1 MFENLGEFRIAVQ
14 WRQLL
19 VAASILVVAA
29 IVSANAI
36 ILWNLRE
43 STLDT
48 VADNL
53 ARRSIALAAQANL
66 SFQSLSLVLDSVSEH
81 VTRETVA
88 DRDYPRGR
96 MGGSEVHDLLKEKIV
111 GLPQIEFIG
120 LVDTEGNLVN
130 TSREWPAVP
139 FNVADRD
146 YFIALRDPSAPGQFV
161 SAPLQSRGTGN
172 WTIVVARRLHAAD
185 GRFIGLLNGS
195 VNLRFFE
202 EHWRSILDAQ
212 EVDSSISLNRR
223 DGTVLAR
230 LPLTEAVGRRFEGG
244 VQDKLRDRPSVVQ
257 RKVSP
262 IDNVRRIQSAHVL
275 KDFPLFVLTTQ
286 TERSALQGWYRIAQ
300 IATAISAIGIVVVL
314 LAAFGVWRWR
324 REHEHRVRVQ
334 SEMLDAERARLLAE
348 AESQRNS
355 ESKLQAN
362 RLNAAIENM
371 SQGLLMID
379 PQERVLVVNSQYI
392 AMYRLS
398 ADIVKPGCSLP
409 ELFRQRYEAGQLAKD
424 PEQYRLEILAQVAQG
439 KTTHRI
445 AETPDGREI
454 SIVTRPVPGG
464 GWVTT
469 HDDITEPKR
478 AERALAQTQRF
489 INAIIENAPVPIV
502 VKEPITQ
509 HITLVNRAY
518 EQFLGKRRDELVG
531 KTVHDIFPPAQADA
545 IARQDDEA
553 LRSGS
558 QTIKGDLLLDTFKNG
573 LRSVTATKLVVLDN
587 DNRPQHLIEVIEDI
601 TERKAA
607 QEQLRQSQKMDAIGH
622 LTGGVAHDFNNI
634 LTVITGTVEILAE
647 GVADRPALATIAKMI
662 DEAATRG
669 ANLTQQLLAF
679 SRKQPLQPR
688 EIEVNLL
695 INETA
700 KLLRPTL
707 GEHVEIESI
716 LEADAWHAMADPS
729 QLSTALLNLSIN
741 ARDAMPDGGKLTF
754 ESSNVVLDEAYA
766 RTNPEVEP
774 GSYVLIAVSDTGSG
788 IPAALRER
796 VFEPFFTTKQPGKG
810 TGLGLS
816 MVYGFVRQSL
826 GHIKIYSEEG
836 HGTTVRIYLPRAG
849 EQLALSSPI
858 PDDTTLPGG
867 NETILVVEDDKLVR
881 DYVLAQLHSLGYAT
895 LAAGNAAAALDLID
909 RGTQFDLLFTDVI
922 MPGGMNGRQLADEV
936 KKRRPATKVLF
947 TSGYTENAIIHHGR
961 LDPGVTLL
969 AKPYRKRDLARMI
982 REALRRTDAATAAE

>member
-1 MFENLGEFRIAVQ
+1 MFEKLGDLPIRVQ

-19 VAASILVVAA
+19 IAASILVVAA
-29 IVSANAI
+29 IISSNVI
-36 ILWNLRE
+36 ILWKLRE
-43 STLDT
+43 STLDN

-53 ARRSIALAAQANL
+53 ARRSLALAAQANL
-66 SFQSLSLVLDSVSEH
+66 SFQSLSLVLDSVAEH
-81 VTRETVA
+81 VTRETA
-88 DRDYPRGR
+88 ANRDYPRHG
-96 MGGSEVHDLLKEKIV
+96 MGSFEVHELLKEKIV
-111 GLPQIEFIG
+111 GLPQIEFVG
-120 LVDTEGNLVN
+120 LVDSEGNLVN
-130 TSREWPAVP
+130 TSREWPAVS
-139 FNVADRD
+139 FSVTDRD
-146 YFIALRDPSAPGQFV
+146 YFIALSDKSAPGQVV
-161 SAPLQSRGTGN
+161 SAPLQSRGTGK
-172 WTIVVARRLHAAD
+172 WTIVVARRLLTAD
-185 GRFIGLLNGS
+185 GQFIGVLNGS
-195 VNLRFFE
+195 VNLSFFE
-202 EHWRSILDAQ
+202 EHWRSILDSQ

-230 LPLTEAVGRRFEGG
+230 LPATDAVGQRFEGG
-244 VQDKLRDRPSVVQ
+244 VQERLRDRPSVVQ

-262 IDNVRRIQSAHVL
+262 IDKVRRIQSAHVL
-275 KDFPLFVLTTQ
+275 KDFPLFILATQ
-286 TERSALQGWYRIAQ
+286 TETSALQGWYRIAQ
-300 IATAISAIGIVVVL
+300 IATAISATSIGIVL
-314 LAAFGVWRWR
+314 LAAFGMWRWWR
-324 REHEHRVRVQ
+324 DRVRIQ
-334 SEMLDAERARLLAE
+334 AEKLDAEKARLLAQ

-355 ESKLQAN
+355 ESKLQAD

-392 AMYRLS
+392 GMYRLS

-409 ELFRQRYEAGQLAKD
+409 DLFRHRYEAGQLAKE

-489 INAIIENAPVPIV
+489 INTIIENAPVPIV

-518 EQFLGKRRDELVG
+518 EQFLGKPREELVG
-531 KTVHDIFPPAQADA
+531 RTVHDIFPPAQAEA
-545 IARQDDEA
+545 IARQDDAA

-558 QTIKGDLLLDTFKNG
+558 RTIKGDLLLDTFGNG

-587 DNRPQHLIEVIEDI
+587 DDKPQHLIEVIEDV

-688 EIEVNLL
+688 EIEINLL

-700 KLLRPTL
+700 NMLRPTL

-754 ESSNVVLDEAYA
+754 ETSNVVLDEAYA
-766 RTNPEVEP
+766 KTNPDVEP
-774 GSYVLIAVSDTGSG
+774 GSYVMIAVSDTGGG
-788 IPAALRER
+788 IPVALRER

-849 EQLALSSPI
+849 EQPMLSSLGA
-858 PDDTTLPGG
+858 DDATVPGG
-867 NETILVVEDDKLVR
+867 NETILVVEDDNLVR
-881 DYVLAQLHSLGYAT
+881 DYVLAQLRSLGYAT
-895 LAAGNAAAALDLID
+895 LSAGNAAAALALID
-909 RGTQFDLLFTDVI
+909 DGAQFDLLFTDVI
-922 MPGGMNGRQLADEV
+922 MPGGINGRQLADEV

-969 AKPYRKRDLARMI
+969 PKPYRKRDLARMI
-982 REALRRTDAATAAE
+982 REALRRADAVAAE

>member
-1 MFENLGEFRIAVQ
+1 MFEQLRDLRMPVQ

-19 VAASILVVAA
+19 IIGGILVVAA
-29 IVSANAI
+29 IVSSNVV
-36 ILWNLRE
+36 ILWKLRE
-43 STLDT
+43 STMDN
-48 VADNL
+48 VAGNL
-53 ARRSIALAAQANL
+53 VRRSLALAAQANL
-66 SFQSLSLVLDSVSEH
+66 SFQSLSLVLDSVAEH
-81 VTRETVA
+81 VARETVA
-88 DRDYPRGR
+88 DRDYQRHGI
-96 MGGSEVHDLLKEKIV
+96 GSAEFHELLKEKIV

-120 LVDTEGNLVN
+120 LVDPAGDLVN
-130 TSREWPAVP
+130 TSREWPATP

-146 YFIALRDPSAPGQFV
+146 YFIALREKSAPSQVV
-161 SAPLQSRGTGN
+161 SAPLQSRGSGN
-172 WTIVVARRLHAAD
+172 WTVVLARRLHGAD
-185 GRFIGLLNGS
+185 GQFIGVLNGS
-195 VNLRFFE
+195 MNLSLFE
-202 EHWRSILDAQ
+202 EHWRSILDDQ
-212 EVDSSISLNRR
+212 EVDSSVSLNRR

-230 LPLTEAVGRRFEGG
+230 FPATDAVGRRFEGG
-244 VQDKLRDRPSVVQ
+244 VQEQLRDRTSVVQ
-257 RKVSP
+257 SRRSP
-262 IDNVRRIQSAHVL
+262 IDNVLRIQSAHVL
-275 KDFPLFVLTTQ
+275 KDFPLFILATQ
-286 TERSALQGWYRIAQ
+286 SEGSALQGWRRTAAL
-300 IATAISAIGIVVVL
+300 ATIISTICVVVVL
-314 LAAFGVWRWR
+314 IAAFGMWRWG
-324 REHEHRVRVQ
+324 REHEHRLRIQ
-334 SEMLDAERARLLAE
+334 SEKLDAEKARLLAE
-348 AESQRNS
+348 AEAQRNS
-355 ESKLQAN
+355 ESMLQAN

-379 PQERVLVVNSQYI
+379 PHERVLVVNSQYI
-392 AMYRLS
+392 QMYGLS
-398 ADIVKPGCSLP
+398 AEIVKPGCSLP
-409 ELFRQRYEAGQLAKD
+409 ELFRHRYAAGQLTMD
-424 PEQYRLEILAQVAQG
+424 PEEYRRQILAQVSEG

-489 INAIIENAPVPIV
+489 INTIIENAPVPIV
-502 VKEPITQ
+502 VKDPITQ
-509 HITLVNRAY
+509 HISLVNLAY
-518 EQFLGKRRDELVG
+518 EQFLGRPRAELVG
-531 KTVHDIFPPAQADA
+531 KTVHAIFPRGQAEA

-553 LRSGS
+553 LRSGT
-558 QTIKGDLLLDTFKNG
+558 QTIRGDLLLDTFGNG
-573 LRSVTATKLVVLDN
+573 LRNVVATKLVVRDN
-587 DNRPQHLIEVIEDI
+587 DGKPQHLIEVIEDI

-607 QEQLRQSQKMDAIGH
+607 QDQLRQSQKMDAIGH

-647 GVADRPALATIAKMI
+647 GVADRPALAAIAKMI

-688 EIEVNLL
+688 EIDVNLL

-707 GEHVEIESI
+707 GEHVEISLV
-716 LEADAWHAMADPS
+716 LEGDAWHAMADPS

-766 RTNPEVEP
+766 KTNPDVEP
-774 GSYVLIAVSDTGSG
+774 GSYVMIAVTDTGSG
-788 IPAALRER
+788 IPAAIRDR
-796 VFEPFFTTKQPGKG
+796 VFEPFFTTKELGKG

-826 GHIKIYSEEG
+826 GHIKIDSEEG
-836 HGTTVRIYLPRAG
+836 RGTTIRIYLPRAG
-849 EQLALSSPI
+849 AQPALSSAAS
-858 PDDTTLPGG
+858 DNASLPGG
-867 NETILVVEDDKLVR
+867 RETILVVEDDDLVR
-881 DYVLAQLHSLGYAT
+881 DYVLAQLRSLGYAT
-895 LAAGNAAAALDLID
+895 LSARNAAAALDLIE
-909 RGTQFDLLFTDVI
+909 RGAAFDLLFTDVI

-936 KKRRPATKVLF
+936 RKRRPDTKVLF
-947 TSGYTENAIIHHGR
+947 TSGYTEDAVIHHGR

-982 REALRRTDAATAAE
+982 REALRRTDATAPVA